1 MNVSQKGVLTVIKCK
16 ACGCPLE
23 YPASVCPACTSPIT
37 LTELDL
43 RVAEEDIKAAMK
55 RREYESAV
63 IGYRA
68 LADLG
73 LTSAAVEYARILEEG
88 QLVPK
93 SLDLAM
99 KYFALAAR
107 ARDPYGAYRYSRLLS
122 RDSDAGGVFFL
133 EYSAYLGC
141 KDAYAAVAAHYSSI
155 GEEALA
161 TYYYSLLAELDD
173 TAAIVTVA
181 RRYYDGVGAPASA
194 ACARWYMDK
203 LLLPPFHAIK
213 LAYRLRQVKPRE
225 PRIERPRS
233 YGAILPRLAKEAKRL
248 GFLFA
253 YNHIVEMLSVC
264 DVNMMYTLGRLY
276 AEGVGCEVSAARAIA
291 ALENAGAHGVGEAYK
306 YLGDLYIEGKLVPV
320 DVLSALDC
328 YKSAADHGM
337 SEAYEIMGDI
347 FYDGKLLRCDIKTA
361 IELYELAADESVRSA
376 REKADRLKRE
386 REGLFECGEEK
397 IISSPEEGFRLIA
410 ISAGMGYPP
419 AYRRL
424 AGCYLNGEGVKR
436 DRRTAYHWY
445 KTAHEEGASFATY
458 DLALCHSRGIGT
470 PFDFKRALKLLKRAV
485 GEGDERASRELER
498 LLENKKRHMEDKLFS
513 TAMRLLY
520 NKNTAPAK
528 EILEALREAGHAKG
542 IYTLGCMYEF
552 GVGTL
557 TDRTLAFALYEIAY
571 AKKFRDPRQIYKL
584 RVLKMIR

>member
-1 MNVSQKGVLTVIKCK
+1 MLTVIKCK

-43 RVAEEDIKAAMK
+43 RVLEEDIKAAMK

-141 KDAYAAVAAHYSSI
+141 KDAYAAVAAHYSSV

-181 RRYYDGVGAPASA
+181 RRYSDGVGVEASA
-194 ACARWYMDK
+194 ECARWYMDK

-213 LAYRLRQVKPRE
+213 LAYKLRQVKPRE
-225 PRIERPRS
+225 PKIEKPRS
-233 YGAILPRLAKEAKRL
+233 YSAILPRLAKEAKRL

-253 YNHIVEMLSVC
+253 YNHIVDMLSES
-264 DVNMMYTLGRLY
+264 DANMMFTLGTLY
-276 AEGVGCEVSAARAIA
+276 AEGVGCEVSARRAVA
-291 ALENAGAHGVGEAYK
+291 ALESAGAHGVCEAYK
-306 YLGDLYIEGKLVPV
+306 YLGDLYLDGGLMPR

-347 FYDGKLLRCDIKTA
+347 FYDGRLVRCDIKTA
-361 IELYELAADESVRSA
+361 IELYDLAAAESVPSA

-386 REGLFECGEEK
+386 REGLYKSGEEK
-397 IISSPEEGFRLIA
+397 ITTSPEEGFRLLA

-419 AYRRL
+419 AYKRL
-424 AGCYLNGEGVKR
+424 AECYLCGEGTKR

-445 KTAHEEGASFATY
+445 STAYDEGAPGATF

-470 PFDFKRALKLLKRAV
+470 RFDFKVACELLKRAV
-485 GEGDERASRELER
+485 SEGDERASAELEG
-498 LLENKKRHMEDKLFS
+498 LHENRKRHMEDKLFS

-528 EILEALREAGHAKG
+528 EMLEALREAGHAKG

-552 GVGTL
+552 GVGTV
-557 TDRTLAFALYEIAY
+557 TDRTLAFSLYEIAY